1 MSVAVTQEDKLI
13 AAQAKEIAAL
23 KQRIEAMSQ
32 RLSSA
37 LKEDRVIRRA
47 REWRNADDR
56 RKECRNRYYQFI
68 ESLEEIKYNLDQEE
82 PKAYRQAAAAA
93 GVARRKLYEAIDEMD
108 REATT

>member
-1 MSVAVTQEDKLI
+1 MSIAISQEDQII

-23 KQRIEAMSQ
+23 KQRIETMSQ

-56 RKECRNRYYQFI
+56 RKECRERFYKF
-68 ESLEEIKYNLDQEE
+68 LETLEGNSYDFYADE
-82 PKAYRQAAAAA
+82 PTEYRKSAADA

-108 REATT
+108 KA